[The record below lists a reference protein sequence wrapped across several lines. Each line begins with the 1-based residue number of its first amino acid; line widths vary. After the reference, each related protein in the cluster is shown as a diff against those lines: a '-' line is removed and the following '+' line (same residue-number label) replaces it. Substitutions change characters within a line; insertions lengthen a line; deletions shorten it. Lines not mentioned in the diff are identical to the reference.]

1 MIKIGLFILM
11 GLLFI
16 NNVDA
21 EQPAKKVKEFKV
33 QTSESKVFWT
43 GKKVSGEHTGVISI
57 KNGEIV
63 LDGDTFVGAKINIDM
78 SSIICTD
85 LTDATYNQKLIGHLK
100 SDDFFSV
107 EKFPESNFKATQ
119 FNAISG
125 AKAGEANYTIK
136 GMLSIKGISHEI
148 SFPAKLEIKNDMLQI
163 DASVSVDRTKWDIK
177 YGSGSF
183 FDGLGDKMIHDKF
196 DLKFQLVSKLN

>member
-1 MIKIGLFILM
+1 MKKIGLFILM

-16 NNVDA
+16 NKVDA
-21 EQPAKKVKEFKV
+21 DQPAKNVKEFKV
-33 QTSESKVFWT
+33 QTSESKVLWT
-43 GKKVSGEHTGVISI
+43 GKKLSGEHSGVISV
-57 KNGEIV
+57 KNGEII
-63 LDGDTFVGAKINIDM
+63 LKGDKFVDAKINIDM

-85 LTDATYNQKLIGHLK
+85 ITNADYNQKLIGHLK

-107 EKFPESNFKATQ
+107 AKFPESNFQATQ
-119 FNAISG
+119 FEVISG
-125 AKAGEANYTIK
+125 AKSGEANYTVK

-148 SFPAKLEIKNDMLQI
+148 NFPTKLEIKNDQLLV
-163 DASVSVDRTKWDIK
+163 DASLSVDRTKWDIK

>member
-1 MIKIGLFILM
+1 MKKVGLFILM

-21 EQPAKKVKEFKV
+21 EQPAKNVKEFKV

-43 GKKVSGEHTGVISI
+43 GKKVSGEHVGVISL

-63 LDGDTFVGAKINIDM
+63 LDSNLFVSANINIDM
-78 SSIICTD
+78 STIICTD
-85 LTDATYNQKLIGHLK
+85 IEDATYNQKLVGHLK

-119 FNAISG
+119 FDAISE
-125 AKAGEANYTIK
+125 AKSGEANYTVK
-136 GMLSIKGISHEI
+136 GLLSIKGISHEI
-148 SFPAKLEIKNDMLQI
+148 SFPAKLEIKNDILQI
-163 DASVSVDRTKWDIK
+163 DASVSVDRTKWNIK

>member
-1 MIKIGLFILM
+1 MKKIGLFILM

-21 EQPAKKVKEFKV
+21 EGPAKNVKEFKV
-33 QTSESKVFWT
+33 QVSESKVFWT
-43 GKKVSGEHTGVISI
+43 GKKLSGEHVGVISL

-63 LDGDTFVGAKINIDM
+63 LDGDKFVGAKINIDM

-85 LTDATYNQKLIGHLK
+85 IEDANYNQKLVGHLK

-107 EKFPESNFKATQ
+107 AKFPESNFQATQ
-119 FNAISG
+119 FDAISG
-125 AKAGEANYTIK
+125 AKSGEANYTVK
-136 GMLSIKGISHEI
+136 GLLSIKGISHEI
-148 SFPAKLEIKNDMLQI
+148 SFPAKLEIKNDILQI
-163 DASVSVDRTKWDIK
+163 DATLSVDRTKWDIK

>member
-1 MIKIGLFILM
+1 MKKIGLFILM

-21 EQPAKKVKEFKV
+21 EEPAKNVKEFKV
-33 QTSESKVFWT
+33 QASESKVFWT
-43 GKKVSGEHTGVISI
+43 GKKLSGEHVGVISL

-63 LDGDTFVGAKINIDM
+63 LDGDTFVSAKINIDM

-85 LTDATYNQKLIGHLK
+85 IEDVNYNQKLVGHLK

-107 EKFPESNFKATQ
+107 DKFPESNFKATQ
-119 FNAISG
+119 FDAISG
-125 AKAGEANYTIK
+125 AKSCEANYTVK

-148 SFPAKLEIKNDMLQI
+148 SFPAKLEVKNNQLLVY
-163 DASVSVDRTKWDIK
+163 ATLSVDRTKWDIK

-183 FDGLGDKMIHDKF
+183 FDGLGDKMIKDKF

>member
-1 MIKIGLFILM
+1 MKKIGLFILM

-21 EQPAKKVKEFKV
+21 EQPAKNVKEFKV

-43 GKKVSGEHTGVISI
+43 GKKVSGEHVGVISL

-63 LDGDTFVGAKINIDM
+63 LDGNMFVSANINIDM
-78 SSIICTD
+78 STIICTD
-85 LTDATYNQKLIGHLK
+85 IEDATYNQKLVGHLK

-107 EKFPESNFKATQ
+107 EKFQESNFKATQ
-119 FNAISG
+119 FDAISG
-125 AKAGEANYTIK
+125 AKSGEVNYTVK
-136 GMLSIKGISHEI
+136 GVLSIKGISHEI
-148 SFPAKLEIKNDMLQI
+148 SFPAKLEIKNDILQI
-163 DASVSVDRTKWDIK
+163 DASVSVDRTKWNIK

>member
-1 MIKIGLFILM
+1 M

-21 EQPAKKVKEFKV
+21 EQPAKNVKEFKV
-33 QTSESKVFWT
+33 QASESKVFWT

-57 KNGEIV
+57 KNGKIV
-63 LDGDTFVGAKINIDM
+63 LDGDTFVSAKINIDM

-85 LTDATYNQKLIGHLK
+85 IENVNYNQKLVGHLK

-107 EKFPESNFKATQ
+107 GKFPESNFKATQ
-119 FNAISG
+119 FDAISG
-125 AKAGEANYTIK
+125 AKSGEVNYTVK
-136 GMLSIKGISHEI
+136 GMLSIKGNSHEI
-148 SFPAKLEIKNDMLQI
+148 SFPAKLEVKNNQLLV
-163 DASVSVDRTKWDIK
+163 DATLSVDRTKWDIK

-183 FDGLGDKMIHDKF
+183 FDGLGDKMIKDKF

>member
-1 MIKIGLFILM
+1 MKKIGLFILM

-16 NNVDA
+16 NKVDA
-21 EQPAKKVKEFKV
+21 DQPAKNVKEFKV
-33 QTSESKVFWT
+33 QTSESKVLWT
-43 GKKVSGEHTGVISI
+43 GKKLSGEHSGVISV
-57 KNGEIV
+57 KNGEII
-63 LDGDTFVGAKINIDM
+63 LKGDKFVDAKINIDM

-85 LTDATYNQKLIGHLK
+85 ITNADYNQKLIGHLK

-107 EKFPESNFKATQ
+107 VKFPESNFQATQ
-119 FNAISG
+119 FKVIFG
-125 AKAGEANYTIK
+125 AKSGEANYTVK

-148 SFPAKLEIKNDMLQI
+148 NFPAKLEIKNDQLLV
-163 DASVSVDRTKWDIK
+163 DASLSVDRTKWDIK

>member
-1 MIKIGLFILM
+1 MKKIGLFILM

-21 EQPAKKVKEFKV
+21 EGPAKNVKEFKV
-33 QTSESKVFWT
+33 QVSESKVFWT
-43 GKKVSGEHTGVISI
+43 GKKLSGEHVGVISLN
-57 KNGEIV
+57 NGEIV
-63 LDGDTFVGAKINIDM
+63 LDGDKFVGAKINIDM

-85 LTDATYNQKLIGHLK
+85 ITNADYNQKLVGHLK

-107 EKFPESNFKATQ
+107 AKFPESNFQATQ
-119 FNAISG
+119 FDAISG
-125 AKAGEANYTIK
+125 AKSGEANYTVK
-136 GMLSIKGISHEI
+136 GMLSIKGVSHEI
-148 SFPAKLEIKNDMLQI
+148 SFPAKLEIKNDILQI
-163 DASVSVDRTKWDIK
+163 DATLSVDRTKWDIK

-196 DLKFQLVSKLN
+196 NLKFQLVSKLN

>member
-1 MIKIGLFILM
+1 MKKIGLFILM

-16 NNVDA
+16 NNADA
-21 EQPAKKVKEFKV
+21 IEPAKKLKEFKV
-33 QTSESKVFWT
+33 QTTESKVLWT

-57 KNGEIV
+57 KNGKIV
-63 LDGDTFVGAKINIDM
+63 LEGDKIVSAKINIDM

-85 LTDATYNQKLIGHLK
+85 ITNADYNKKLIGHLK

-107 EKFPESNFKATQ
+107 AKFPESTFKATK
-119 FNAISG
+119 FTAITG
-125 AKAGEANYTIK
+125 AKSDEANYQVK
-136 GMLSIKGISHEI
+136 GMLSIKGNSHEI
-148 SFPAKLEIKNDMLQI
+148 SFPAKLEIKNNQLLV
-163 DASVSVDRTKWDIK
+163 DATLSVDRTKWDIK

-183 FDGLGDKMIHDKF
+183 FDGLGDKMIKDKF

>member
-1 MIKIGLFILM
+1 MKKIGLFILM

-21 EQPAKKVKEFKV
+21 EQPAINVKEFKIQV
-33 QTSESKVFWT
+33 AESKVFWT
-43 GKKVSGEHTGVISI
+43 GKKVSGEHTGVISL

-63 LDGDTFVGAKINIDM
+63 LDGDKFVGAKINIDM

-85 LTDATYNQKLIGHLK
+85 ITNAEYNQKLIGHLK

-107 EKFPESNFKATQ
+107 AKFPESNFQATK
-119 FNAISG
+119 FDAISG
-125 AKAGEANYTIK
+125 AKSGEVNYTVK

-148 SFPAKLEIKNDMLQI
+148 SFPAKLEIKNDILKI
-163 DASVSVDRTKWDIK
+163 DATLSVDRTKWDIK

>member
-1 MIKIGLFILM
+1 MKKIGLFILM

-21 EQPAKKVKEFKV
+21 EQPAKSVKEFKV
-33 QTSESKVFWT
+33 QASESKVFWT

-57 KNGEIV
+57 KNGKIV
-63 LDGDTFVGAKINIDM
+63 LDGDKIVGAKINIDM

-85 LTDATYNQKLIGHLK
+85 IEDANYNHKLVGHLK

-119 FNAISG
+119 FDAISG
-125 AKAGEANYTIK
+125 AKSGESNYTVK
-136 GMLSIKGISHEI
+136 GLLSIKGISHEI
-148 SFPAKLEIKNDMLQI
+148 SFPAKLDIKNNELLV
-163 DASVSVDRTKWDIK
+163 DATLSIDRTKWDIK

-183 FDGLGDKMIHDKF
+183 FDGLGDKMIKDKF
-196 DLKFQLVSKLN
+196 EIKFQLVSKLN

>member
-1 MIKIGLFILM
+1 MKKIGLFILM

-119 FNAISG
+119 FDAISG
-125 AKAGEANYTIK
+125 AKSGEANYTIK

-183 FDGLGDKMIHDKF
+183 FDGLGDKMIHDNF

>member
-1 MIKIGLFILM
+1 M

-21 EQPAKKVKEFKV
+21 EGPAKNVKEFKV
-33 QTSESKVFWT
+33 QVSESKVFWT
-43 GKKVSGEHTGVISI
+43 GKKLSSEHVGVISLN
-57 KNGEIV
+57 NGEIV
-63 LDGDTFVGAKINIDM
+63 LDGDKFVGAKINIDM
-78 SSIICTD
+78 SSIVCTD
-85 LTDATYNQKLIGHLK
+85 ITNAEYNQKLIGHLK

-107 EKFPESNFKATQ
+107 AKFPESNFQATQ
-119 FNAISG
+119 FDAISG
-125 AKAGEANYTIK
+125 TKSGEANYTVK

-148 SFPAKLEIKNDMLQI
+148 SFPAKLEIKNDILQI
-163 DASVSVDRTKWDIK
+163 DATLSVDRTKWDIK

-183 FDGLGDKMIHDKF
+183 FDGLGDNMIHDKF